1 MGFKKS
7 RSFVEI
13 SILTKEHSS
22 LFSSTSGGLR
32 QLMFSSVHAVSG
44 LGSVVT
50 CDVITM
56 SYAAPVLL
64 PSIYS
69 SIFYSSRDFKMM
81 CYNDT
86 SFCFCSR
93 ALKAGKGHE
102 S

>member
-7 RSFVEI
+7 RSFEEI

-44 LGSVVT
+44 LGSAVT

-64 PSIYS
+64 PSI
-69 SIFYSSRDFKMM
+69 YSSRDFKMM